1 MASAL
6 HSAGGMDIKQEL
18 LALSATPASQMPVL
32 SVFLGTHWI
41 DEQERDRVRTFIE
54 SELRRVAVADLPPLD
69 EDRGWIRARVAAI
82 TAQAELVGARGVAL
96 FACVPRGLRLVL
108 PLRAAF
114 ANAVVVGPRPSL
126 RPLVEVQSAVAE
138 TLVVY
143 VDREH
148 ARLIPIGAEGMRD
161 EIALAGDVPGHH
173 SRGGWAQLAQS
184 RYQRHIEAHRDRH
197 LDAVAAVAR
206 GLMHDLAIERVV
218 VMGDAEIVGALQG
231 ALAPDV
237 TPRVVAALPGSRH
250 EASGE
255 LVARALAAAE
265 RSHAVT
271 IAARVE
277 GALVDAEKNGRAAAG
292 LTATLEAVHR
302 GAVHQLYLLRAFRQV
317 GVECEQCG
325 LLKVESAPVCPY
337 CGGSASVTELG
348 EAAVRRVLS
357 AKGDVIDVPEH
368 AGLAQHGGLAASL
381 RYAL

>member
-1 MASAL
+1 MASTL

-18 LALSATPASQMPVL
+18 VELSETPASRTPVL

-41 DEQERDRVRTFIE
+41 DEQQRDRVRAFVE
-54 SELRRVAVADLPPLD
+54 SELRRVAVADPPPLG
-69 EDRGWIRARVAAI
+69 EDLHWIEARVAAI
-82 TAQAELVGARGVAL
+82 TAQAERVGAQGVAL
-96 FACVPRGLRLVL
+96 FACAPVGLRLVL

-114 ANAVVVGPRPSL
+114 GNAVVLGPRPSL
-126 RPLVEVQSAVAE
+126 RPLVEVLPAVDE
-138 TLVVY
+138 TLVVC
-143 VDREH
+143 VDLEH
-148 ARLIPIGAEGMRD
+148 ARLIPIGPEGIRD
-161 EIALAGDVPGHH
+161 ELALTGDVPGHH

-218 VMGDAEIVGALQG
+218 LMGDAEIVGALRG
-231 ALAPDV
+231 ALAADV
-237 TPRVVAALPGSRH
+237 APRVVAVLPGSRH
-250 EASGE
+250 EASAG
-255 LVARALAAAE
+255 LVTRALAAAE
-265 RSHAVT
+265 RSHAAT
-271 IAARVE
+271 TAARVE
-277 GALVDAEKNGRAAAG
+277 GTLVDAEKHARAAAG
-292 LTATLEAVHR
+292 LTSTLDAVHR

-325 LLKVESAPVCPY
+325 LLKVESAPTCPY
-337 CGGSASVTELG
+337 CGGPATATELG

-357 AKGDVIDVPEH
+357 AKGDVIDVPAH